1 MATASQSLFNMT
13 VASDNAGGN
22 QGLLMP
28 KLQFRFRVNFLN
40 FGVDV
45 NGGLQLTKQVVDC
58 SRPNLSFAEIPL
70 QVYNSTLKIAGKH
83 TRADMS
89 VNIRDDA
96 SGSVSRAVGQQL
108 QKQFDFVEQAS
119 AATGQDYK
127 FQTNIE
133 ILDGG
138 NGALAPTVL
147 ETWTGLSLD
156 PNSSNYVARVIGD
169 INENYDSV
177 NNQIQ
182 YSGSFSNKS
191 NYVRVSAVNF
201 TTPNYFDANGL
212 AKSQFTGSLPTNASG
227 TFGGAI
233 GVAGGAVAGTALDA
247 LKLYFP

>member
-40 FGVDV
+40 FGVDST
-45 NGGLQLTKQVVDC
+45 GGLSLTKQVIDC

-83 TRADMS
+83 TWADMS

-96 SGSVSRAVGQQL
+96 SGTVSKAVGQQL
-108 QKQFDFVEQAS
+108 QKQLDFVEQAS

-138 NGALAPTVL
+138 NGTLAPTVL
-147 ETWTGLSLD
+147 ETWELYGCFLKSANYNTLNYGTSEAVTVGLTIAYDNAIQSPLTSGVGTSVGRAFNGSTGI
-156 PNSSNYVARVIGD
+156 ATGIGA
-169 INENYDSV
+169 
-177 NNQIQ
+177 QGQ
-182 YSGSFSNKS
+182 
-191 NYVRVSAVNF
+191 
-201 TTPNYFDANGL
+201 
-212 AKSQFTGSLPTNASG
+212 Q
-227 TFGGAI
+227 
-233 GVAGGAVAGTALDA
+233 
-247 LKLYFP
+247 